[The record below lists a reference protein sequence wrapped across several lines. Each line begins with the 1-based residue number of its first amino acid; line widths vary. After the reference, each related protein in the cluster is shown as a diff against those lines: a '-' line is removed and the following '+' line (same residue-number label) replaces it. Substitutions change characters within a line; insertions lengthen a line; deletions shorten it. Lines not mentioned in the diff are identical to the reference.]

1 MNFHGIREA
10 RKAAGI
16 TQEDL
21 AHSVGINRATL
32 SKYESGVIEPS
43 VSQLLSIAS
52 ALNTSLTEL
61 LGFEYGDGV
70 LFTVDLSPE
79 LVQALGF
86 PSYVK
91 KLTTSNPELM
101 LKIVTEF
108 ARQSPERV
116 KLNLAFDSLN
126 QLGQQEATKRVEELT
141 EIPRY
146 RAEPTP
152 EAPPPSEG
160 TEPTPT
166 PDTPGMEK
174 PTGGLENG
182 E

>member
-43 VSQLLSIAS
+43 ISQLLSIAS

-86 PSYVK
+86 PSNVK

-108 ARQSPERV
+108 ARQSPERA

-126 QLGQQEATKRVEELT
+126 QLGQCEAVKRVEELT

-146 RAEPTP
+146 RAETVPQSTP
-152 EAPPPSEG
+152 APQEGQSTTPPPDAPETPSEG
-160 TEPTPT
+160 E
-166 PDTPGMEK
+166 
-174 PTGGLENG
+174 
-182 E
+182 